1 MTESFRDEPY
11 EAPPQAAT
19 RERTSVDLTKLG
31 SDRLLTLL
39 GGLCA
44 IGFGTLALVLHLVGE
59 GSEWARSFTGF
70 TSLGGVIFTF
80 ALTLVFGIFLL
91 LAFMKMESRPAE
103 GAILGLAFS
112 IVLLAFGS
120 TPGVIAG
127 IMGLVGSLV
136 GVVRNLDF
144 VTK

>member
-1 MTESFRDEPY
+1 MTESFRDESY
-11 EAPPQAAT
+11 DAPPQTAS
-19 RERTSVDLTKLG
+19 ERDRVDLSRLG
-31 SDRLLTLL
+31 ADRLLTLF
-39 GGLCA
+39 GGLSA
-44 IGFGTLALVLHLVGE
+44 IAFGTLAFILHLIGE
-59 GSEWARSFTGF
+59 GSEWARSFTGLS
-70 TSLGGVIFTF
+70 TVGGVIFTF
-80 ALTLVFGIFLL
+80 ALTIVFGLFLV

-127 IMGLVGSLV
+127 ILGLVGALV
-136 GVVRNLDF
+136 GIVRNLDF